1 MFKSS
6 YPHQNKAGTKRCLF
20 CFGADNWLAE
30 IPHANGEMEARLLL
44 QRRNRAKR
52 DLFNCP
58 LTRTKKL
65 MVLHARFAGSRLK
78 SWWLFT
84 RCNIFFG
91 RIRGLV
97 WRSLRRVRSSIPPR
111 YSLRE
116 ISTSLRMTY
125 SSFVK
130 LYLSE
135 MGDTAFLFINKK
147 RKTPAACGYDWL
159 L

>member
-1 MFKSS
+1 MVHTVRVQVPFPAPKKQVGFSLPAFLLRNGQFK
-6 YPHQNKAGTKRCLF
+6 PVPA
-20 CFGADNWLAE
+20 LAVR
-30 IPHANGEMEARLLL
+30 ARLLL

-52 DLFNCP
+52 DLFNRP

-111 YSLRE
+111 YSLRG

-135 MGDTAFLFINKK
+135 MGDTSLPVYQP
-147 RKTPAACGYDWL
+147 KTKNTSSLWV
-159 L
+159 